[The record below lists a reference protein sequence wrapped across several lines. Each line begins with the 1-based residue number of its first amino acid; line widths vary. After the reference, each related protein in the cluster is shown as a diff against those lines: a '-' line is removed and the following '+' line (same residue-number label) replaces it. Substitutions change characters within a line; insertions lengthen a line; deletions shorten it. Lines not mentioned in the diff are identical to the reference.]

1 MILTTLTILASEPS
15 GSGLLANLTDPTV
28 LVALIGAVIGGIGLK
43 LLEAWLGRGK
53 EKSDLATQIRDEL
66 RKDMLTLRTHF
77 DNCEIEKDK
86 WQDKYWL
93 TVEENAQL
101 KAAQAMIN
109 WKMGKL
115 ENLVEDVHPDNEHV
129 NELRKVPKDFG
140 KTLQN

>member
-1 MILTTLTILASEPS
+1 MILTKLAILATPFVIAGGENPS
-15 GSGLLANLTDPTV
+15 LLERLTDPVV
-28 LVALIGAVIGGIGLK
+28 LVALIGALIGGLGLK
-43 LLEAWLGRGK
+43 MVEAWLGRGK
-53 EKSDLATQIRDEL
+53 QKSDLATQIRDEL

-77 DNCEIEKDK
+77 DNCEVEKDK

-115 ENLVEDVHPDNEHV
+115 ECLVEDVH
-129 NELRKVPKDFG
+129 
-140 KTLQN
+140 